1 MAQGPAG
8 HIPPSFDTI
17 PLLAEVL
24 KNREGVVS
32 RSIQNSLVD
41 WFFDKNG
48 NCKYLSDGIGI
59 PELHN
64 AMTKNSIKNRYINKY
79 PNITCIAFLN
89 GNILY
94 KTVTFD
100 DGDIDNG
107 VVTNYE
113 VLEPSLNE
121 IKEKAYYTNAIT
133 TAKGSVI
140 NLDGTIEN
148 ESDQIIDAPYVNN
161 IPDFIE
167 YAKKQLSNFSEEYY
181 SVEKFGPYEYDV
193 VVINGF
199 RVAYTKTLIKHR
211 DGLSVV
217 WVAECPNDIPG
228 FNRMC

>member
-181 SVEKFGPYEYDV
+181 SVEKFGPYEY
-193 VVINGF
+193 
-199 RVAYTKTLIKHR
+199 
-211 DGLSVV
+211 
-217 WVAECPNDIPG
+217 
-228 FNRMC
+228 